1 MIDRLRLR
9 IRVAL
14 AFLLVTAVLGV
25 TATPAVANE
34 CLDINRQ
41 PRPCTDSEQFHR
53 CIGYS
58 FDAFIQCAASTDT
71 SRDSWWEE
79 VKYQTH
85 LASCQIWAGV
95 DQFACI
101 VGLTPIKY

>member
-34 CLDINRQ
+34 CVDINGQ
-41 PRPCTDSEQFHR
+41 PRPCTDSEEFR
-53 CIGYS
+53 KCLGYS
-58 FDAFIQCAASTDT
+58 YDAFIQCAASTDNP
-71 SRDSWWEE
+71 RDSWWQELT
-79 VKYQTH
+79 YQSH

-95 DQFACI
+95 DQFSCV
-101 VGLTPIKY
+101 VGLAAIKY